1 MLNHSIYVLSKH
13 ITCLYQA
20 RQLNVSKIESLLFC
34 FGALYYVYIYIRAY
48 SVYVHPAPFVRD
60 AIFSYLH
67 VHHGTVAQ
75 ETRLAGQKG

>member
-1 MLNHSIYVLSKH
+1 M
-13 ITCLYQA
+13 
-20 RQLNVSKIESLLFC
+20 
-34 FGALYYVYIYIRAY
+34 YIYIRAY